1 MSRNNLWIGIDTGGT
16 FTDIVLADLR
26 SGEFKFLKVASN
38 PLDPA
43 EAVLRGL
50 GEMIGHAEISGSDID
65 LVALGTTLATNA
77 VLEGKT
83 GRAAL
88 VTTRGFKDVLDIAR
102 QRRPHLYN
110 LAVGKPR

>member
-1 MSRNNLWIGIDTGGT
+1 MSANGLWIGIDTGGT
-16 FTDIVLADLR
+16 FTDVVLANLR
-26 SGEFKFLKVASN
+26 SGEFEFRKVASN
-38 PLDPA
+38 PHDPA

-50 GEMIGHAEISGSDID
+50 REILVQANISGGDVD

-88 VTTRGFKDVLDIAR
+88 ITTCGFKDILEIAR
-102 QRRPHLYN
+102 QRRP
-110 LAVGKPR
+110 